1 MYINERTNE
10 RTNER
15 ELSVPSRP
23 VPSRPVPSRPVPSR
37 PVPSRR
43 LAKKRKPHSLASTM
57 RATVAPAPPRALV
70 TRARIDTRR
79 PRARSRVARAAAT
92 EEETPESILRVS
104 RNTTFEGL
112 KAARRVELERAR
124 EREDDARRV
133 KVEWAY
139 DALIDQSRRFS
150 RRLSKG
156 RRRRRAG
163 LLWEISRDIGEI
175 DDAEREYRRA
185 LELGVSVDAANN
197 LAMLL
202 QRRGALDEAEAY
214 YLKALEVN
222 EDTSTPCSTGRR

>member
-15 ELSVPSRP
+15 ESANSRPSRP
-23 VPSRPVPSRPVPSR
+23 ARRPRGEK
-37 PVPSRR
+37 
-43 LAKKRKPHSLASTM
+43 AKKRKPHSLASTM
-57 RATVAPAPPRALV
+57 RATVAPRPRALV

-139 DALIDQSRRFS
+139 DALIDQSRRFFEEAVEREETAQS
-150 RRLSKG
+150 RFALGNFLETLEKF
-156 RRRRRAG
+156 
-163 LLWEISRDIGEI
+163 

-222 EDTSTPCSTGRR
+222 EDDADALFNWATLKLNERGI

>member
-1 MYINERTNE
+1 
-10 RTNER
+10 
-15 ELSVPSRP
+15 
-23 VPSRPVPSRPVPSR
+23 
-37 PVPSRR
+37 
-43 LAKKRKPHSLASTM
+43 M

-139 DALIDQSRRFS
+139 DALIDQSRRFFEEAVEREETAQS
-150 RRLSKG
+150 RFALGNFLETLEKF
-156 RRRRRAG
+156 
-163 LLWEISRDIGEI
+163 

-222 EDTSTPCSTGRR
+222 EDDVDVLFNWATLKLNERGDLDATRILIEKIVTIQPELKKHPLVKALRGEDDDDDDDDEPFVPPI